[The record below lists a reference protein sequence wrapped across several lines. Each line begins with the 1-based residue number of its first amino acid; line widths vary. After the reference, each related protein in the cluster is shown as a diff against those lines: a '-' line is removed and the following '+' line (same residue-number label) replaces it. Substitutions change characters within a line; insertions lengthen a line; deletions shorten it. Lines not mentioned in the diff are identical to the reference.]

1 MRKKWMTAAGVT
13 VLAFLFV
20 IALGFLEYKEKE
32 TSGKLEKTVW
42 HHEISK
48 AADPTVGSDTIP
60 GDFLVDE
67 SFTSHLPLIVIDT
80 QGQEIMN
87 YKYYDAET
95 DSFRYRE
102 GADPYSQ
109 IKIDVFDNEA
119 LKNTLSDTPSFSG
132 NGKIKIR
139 GNSSASLDKKQYRL
153 QLQDSEGEKMKA
165 PLLGMD
171 PASEWILNG
180 AQRDPTYMRNYLA
193 YNLAHNLDSFSPEV
207 RYCEVLKKAGD
218 KYLYEG
224 LYLLIEPIEQGPGRV
239 DIAGYSPDRQQTSYI
254 VRRDREDPDE
264 QALLTYT
271 AKTDISEIWSEE
283 AGAPLQLGV
292 VYPKA
297 QKMTE
302 ASFQYIE
309 NDLSQIEEILYSS
322 DPLVFLQYGDHIDVQ
337 SFIDYFL
344 LCEFTMNYDSGI
356 YSTYMYKELGG
367 KLKMGPY
374 WDFDVGMDN
383 NSRALT
389 DFHHIVMRYRPYF
402 DRLCRDE
409 AFLNQMNKRYRQL
422 RDGILSDAYIQDALK
437 ETEHFLGKA
446 IMRDRQRWKSSEP
459 KLQKQVLT
467 ESETKLEVDR
477 NRSGYEAEVR
487 RMKDALMLHGEY
499 MDKHLY
505 SELSP
510 QVNHAPVQFSFGGW
524 LFIIAFFVSVI
535 LVQRYRKGA

>member
-80 QGQEIMN
+80 QGQEIVN

-95 DSFRYRE
+95 KSFRYRE
-102 GADPYSQ
+102 GVDPYSQ

-119 LKNTLSDTPSFSG
+119 LKNTLSDAPSFSG

-180 AQRDPTYMRNYLA
+180 SQSDPTYMRNYLA
-193 YNLAHNLDSFSPEV
+193 YNLAHNLDSFSSEV

-254 VRRDREDPDE
+254 VRRDREDPTE
-264 QALLTYT
+264 RALSTYVTKNGQA
-271 AKTDISEIWSEE
+271 AQWSEST
-283 AGAPLQLGV
+283 GAPLQLGV

-322 DPLVFLQYGDHIDVQ
+322 DPLVFLQYGDYIDVQ

-344 LCEFTMNYDSGI
+344 LCEFTMSYDSGA

-374 WDFDVGMDN
+374 WDFDGGMDN
-383 NSRALT
+383 SSRSLT
-389 DFHHIVMRYRPYF
+389 DFHYIIMRYRPYF

-422 RDGILSDAYIQDALK
+422 RDGILSDVYIQDALK

-459 KLQKQVLT
+459 KL
-467 ESETKLEVDR
+467 
-477 NRSGYEAEVR
+477 
-487 RMKDALMLHGEY
+487 
-499 MDKHLY
+499 
-505 SELSP
+505 
-510 QVNHAPVQFSFGGW
+510 
-524 LFIIAFFVSVI
+524 
-535 LVQRYRKGA
+535 

>member
-1 MRKKWMTAAGVT
+1 M
-13 VLAFLFV
+13 AFLFV

-60 GDFLVDE
+60 DDFLVDE

-80 QGQEIMN
+80 QGQEIVN

-95 DSFRYRE
+95 DSFRYQE
-102 GADPYSQ
+102 GVDPYVQ
-109 IKIDVFDNEA
+109 IKIEVFDNPS
-119 LKNTLSDTPSFSG
+119 LKNTLSDAPSFSSK
-132 NGKIKIR
+132 GKIKIR
-139 GNSSASLDKKQYRL
+139 GNSSAARDKKQYRL
-153 QLQDSEGEKMKA
+153 QLQDEEGEKLKA

-171 PASEWILNG
+171 TAAEWILNG
-180 AQRDPTYMRNYLA
+180 TQYDPTYMRNYLA
-193 YNLAHNLDSFSPEV
+193 YNLAHSLEPFSPEV

-218 KYLYEG
+218 TYQYEG
-224 LYLLIEPIEQGPGRV
+224 LYLLIEPIEHGAGRV
-239 DIAGYSPDRQQTSYI
+239 DIAGYMPNWQQISYI
-254 VRRDREDPDE
+254 VRRDREDPEE
-264 QALLTYT
+264 QALSTH
-271 AKTDISEIWSEE
+271 AVKTGISEVWSQE
-283 AGAPLQLGV
+283 AGAPLQLEV
-292 VYPKA
+292 LYPKA
-297 QKMTE
+297 KRMTE
-302 ASFQYIE
+302 ASFRYIE
-309 NDLSQIEEILYSS
+309 NDISQIEEILYSS
-322 DPLVFLQYGDHIDVQ
+322 DSLVFLRYGDYIDVQ

-374 WDFDVGMDN
+374 WDFDMGIDN

-389 DFHHIVMRYRPYF
+389 DFNHIVMRYRPYF
-402 DRLCRDE
+402 ETLCRDE

-422 RDGILSDAYIQDALK
+422 RNGILSDDYIQDVLK
-437 ETEHFLGKA
+437 ETQHFLGRA

-467 ESETKLEVDR
+467 ESETRLEVDR
-477 NRSGYEAEVR
+477 NRSDYEAEVE
-487 RMKDALMLHGEY
+487 RMKDALRLHGEY
-499 MDKHLY
+499 MDQYLY
-505 SELSP
+505 AELSP
-510 QVNHAPVQFSFGGW
+510 QVDHTPVQFALGGW